1 MDKQVFLEQDM
12 ESFGNIPRHGM
23 VGSCG
28 RSISSYLR
36 TPHTGFSSG
45 CTRFISANRE
55 RIFFP
60 EFTELA
66 ILKNLT

>member
-36 TPHTGFSSG
+36 TPHTGFPSG
-45 CTRFISANRE
+45 CTRLHFCKQGVNVLLS
-55 RIFFP
+55 
-60 EFTELA
+60 
-66 ILKNLT
+66 